1 MNQTKQYISNELTQ
15 IEDDFHKTFYMLLG
29 NAVVIREMLPKMML
43 AIQKV
48 RHKDKIAVQTFIKIK
63 NAIDNLCLLSENVE
77 AHYRVENKE
86 AKEAYKL
93 MHADI
98 CKIIGITAATIPFER
113 YDAFAELLIAFNQ
126 GDYTQIEEH
135 LLDSLIDYE
144 DGTTLEGFGLIQRYC
159 PDLNV
164 DIKEQ
169 MAKDLVKWSD
179 LRNLKMK

>member
-1 MNQTKQYISNELTQ
+1 MNQTNQYIKNEMSE
-15 IEDDFHKTFYMLLG
+15 IENDFHKTFYMLLG
-29 NAVVIREMLPKMML
+29 NAVVIREMLPKMMI
-43 AIQKV
+43 AIRKV
-48 RHKDKIAVQTFIKIK
+48 RHNDKVAMQTFIKIK

-77 AHYRVENKE
+77 HHYRVENKE

-98 CKIIGITAATIPFER
+98 CKIIGITVATIPFER

-144 DGTTLEGFGLIQRYC
+144 GSQTLEGFGIIQRYC
-159 PDLNV
+159 PNLTV
-164 DIKEQ
+164 EEKEQ
-169 MAKDLVKWSD
+169 MAKDLVKWRD
-179 LRNLKMK
+179 LSLMKK